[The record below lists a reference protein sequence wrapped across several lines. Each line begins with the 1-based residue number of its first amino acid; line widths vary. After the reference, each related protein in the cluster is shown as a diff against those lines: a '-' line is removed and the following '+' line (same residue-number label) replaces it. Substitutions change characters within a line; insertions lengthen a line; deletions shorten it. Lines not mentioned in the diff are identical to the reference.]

1 MEPPSL
7 SRYEKDPDG
16 RVVIEVA
23 TRDARDLFNR
33 FDRFAPYPKKD
44 LNQDLADYLV
54 DCAREIGANPFRIQ
68 ILLEEPSPSLPDPDV
83 MQGLRGFFR
92 HLCRQERRL
101 HRRLLRHFLLLTG
114 LGLLLLLGTIL
125 LSPHAATAPLGLRVS
140 FEGLVVAAWIA
151 LWEGTSRLLFETPPI
166 RQNIRVYRRLAEADV
181 RVGPG

>member
-1 MEPPSL
+1 M
-7 SRYEKDPDG
+7 
-16 RVVIEVA
+16 IEVA
-23 TRDARDLFNR
+23 AREARELFNR

-54 DCAREIGANPFRIQ
+54 DCVREIGREPFRVQ
-68 ILLEEPSPSLPDPDV
+68 ILFEEPNPALSDPEV
-83 MQGLRGFFR
+83 ARGLHGFFR

-101 HRRLLRHFLLLTG
+101 HRRLLRRFVLLTG
-114 LGLLLLLGTIL
+114 LGLLLLAGTIL
-125 LSPHAATAPLGLRVS
+125 LAPRAASAPLGLRVLA
-140 FEGLVVAAWIA
+140 EGLVVAAWIA

>member
-1 MEPPSL
+1 MEQPSL
-7 SRYEKDPDG
+7 SRYEQDPDG

-23 TRDARDLFNR
+23 AREARELFNR

-44 LNQDLADYLV
+44 LSQDLADYLV
-54 DCAREIGANPFRIQ
+54 DCAREIGRAPFRIQ
-68 ILLEEPSPSLPDPDV
+68 ILLDEPNPALPDPDV
-83 MQGLRGFFR
+83 ARGLHGFFR
-92 HLCRQERRL
+92 HQARQERRL
-101 HRRLLRHFLLLTG
+101 HRRLLRRFLLLTG
-114 LGLLLLLGTIL
+114 LGLLLLAGTIL
-125 LSPHAATAPLGLRVS
+125 LSPYATTAPLGLRVI